1 MKGKKWRRKVKLEE
15 LIYKRFSGAKE
26 LTKYL
31 SIFSGCP
38 AIFSPEAPEDNQD
51 GWEGRA
57 QYPRIV
63 YNLDIQANEERKSAG
78 TLLVS
83 LLCQNTEKVT
93 PEEIEVEIRKC
104 LRDIVIKP
112 ENGILYVFTWS
123 RTDAFT
129 LQEKNLDFVIGSDIR
144 FDILEYSLQETT
156 DPDPIMAINQY
167 IKKLY
172 TDCLVIGFDRIEEIT
187 EATKEQPI
195 LYCQLAALEK
205 AEETNTVAW
214 MDSRVAVHILCPD
227 SEKRLKMAAAI
238 VNQMSLDGEVI
249 LLDQSPMF
257 IKRLQVNYK
266 SDYLKDGQIF
276 VTGHYGLLRYK
287 EKPHMLQ
294 GAYLEYT

>member
-1 MKGKKWRRKVKLEE
+1 MKLEE

-31 SIFSGCP
+31 SIFSGFP

-93 PEEIEVEIRKC
+93 PEEIEC

-172 TDCLVIGFDRIEEIT
+172 ADCLVIGFDRIEEIT

-214 MDSRVAVHILCPD
+214 MDSRIAVHILCPD
-227 SEKRLKMAAAI
+227 SEKRLKMA
-238 VNQMSLDGEVI
+238 LDGEI
-249 LLDQSPMF
+249 IMLDQSPMF
-257 IKRLQVNYK
+257 IKQLQVNYK
-266 SDYLKDGQIF
+266 SDYLKDGQVF